1 MTISKVSSTPSV
13 PVYTVTLP
21 PSVSEHQEIGEN
33 WLKSPEAISIVAP
46 FQPEMLESAMLER
59 DVLATPI
66 QLTYRGGHLL
76 SQVEVITTFWNGDA
90 WNQQPQS
97 DILQGIIQFFNS
109 ILSSELMDQL
119 AEYGVEGQPINHGQQ
134 VGAYIVNTS
143 SPLGSQVSD
152 AQLQQLLQSL
162 ISANPTFPQ
171 PTPNRLYF
179 LYLPPGVTVTSGNDQ
194 SCHQFC
200 GYHSAMQGGIFYAV
214 MPFPCEGGC
223 TGGLSLLN
231 ALTSVSSHE
240 LCEAITDAVP
250 GQGWY
255 WFADDKHQGEIGDI
269 CAWQQKQ
276 VGNFT
281 VQKEWSNQA
290 NACI

>member
-1 MTISKVSSTPSV
+1 MTTNTVSSISSV
-13 PVYTVTLP
+13 PVHTATLP
-21 PSVSEHQEIGEN
+21 QSDGLIQKEFKNTS
-33 WLKSPEAISIVAP
+33 LKSPESICIVPP
-46 FQPEMLESAMLER
+46 FKPEILER
-59 DVLATPI
+59 ALATPAK
-66 QLTYRGGHLL
+66 LTYRNGHLL
-76 SQVEVITTFWNGDA
+76 SKVEVVTTFWNGVA
-90 WNQQPQS
+90 WNQPPQS
-97 DILQGIIQFFNS
+97 DILQGVIQFFNS
-109 ILSSELMDQL
+109 ILSSQLMDQL
-119 AEYGVEGQPINHGQQ
+119 AEYSVQGQSISHGQQ

-143 SPLGSQVSD
+143 SPLGNQVSD
-152 AQLQQLLQSL
+152 AQLQQLLHSL
-162 ISANPTFPQ
+162 ISNNPTVPQ

-179 LYLPPGVTVTSGNDQ
+179 LYLPPGVTVVSGNDR

-231 ALTSVSSHE
+231 AITSVSSHE

-255 WFADDKHQGEIGDI
+255 DNANGEIGDI

-276 VGNFT
+276 VGNYT
-281 VQKEWSNQA
+281 VQKEWSNQS